1 MYRLLA
7 VEPIFGMPSLILET
21 AFVWPCVCVSPVMVD
36 EEDEKV
42 LTTEELR
49 VEVSRFLK
57 GVSHS

>member
-1 MYRLLA
+1 
-7 VEPIFGMPSLILET
+7 
-21 AFVWPCVCVSPVMVD
+21 MVD

-57 GVSHS
+57 GVGSLKALFGLKTKALGLSTP